1 MSKNKNIDDN
11 LKNDKYEIMEYLTL
25 KKMYEKIVNSGKS
38 ALELEDEI
46 YSKDNITLTE
56 EEKIYFEVKRILNK
70 VTSNYELKYISKKD
84 KKLYSYM
91 SNLINL
97 LTEFKKGKLDKNDVL
112 KKEILKTEIYLNMKT
127 GLYSVVRDML
137 KDYDDYKG
145 VLIRWII

>member
-145 VLIRWII
+145 VLIR